1 MSKAPEWI
9 YLDGDVEAG
18 DGMFPRCFENPKYAS
33 ELQVEYVRV
42 DLAEAAEQQG
52 YASAI
57 EDARKLH
64 EARIEELE
72 AKLTTCEKYRD
83 AYAECDRIGT
93 QAVRD
98 LEAKLAKAMRH
109 VAEYSNDPHLVRW
122 ARRNL
127 AELTGGEECGNKRKE
142 Q

>member
-33 ELQVEYVRV
+33 EPQVEYVRV

-52 YASAI
+52 YASAM

-72 AKLTTCEKYRD
+72 AKL
-83 AYAECDRIGT
+83 
-93 QAVRD
+93 
-98 LEAKLAKAMRH
+98 AKAVEVIKAAAREHRVIAGMDMVGASSTAYNAARE
-109 VAEYSNDPHLVRW
+109 AE
-122 ARRNL
+122 ATL
-127 AELTGGEECGNKRKE
+127 AELTGGKDE
-142 Q
+142 

>member
-33 ELQVEYVRV
+33 EPQVEYVRV

-52 YASAI
+52 YASAM

-72 AKLTTCEKYRD
+72 AKLAKAVEALEECVEEID
-83 AYAECDRIGT
+83 AYIQHQYPHDHPVQERHR
-93 QAVRD
+93 QRD
-98 LEAKLAKAMRH
+98 YASNPARLA
-109 VAEYSNDPHLVRW
+109 
-122 ARRNL
+122 L
-127 AELTGGEECGNKRKE
+127 AELTGGKDE
-142 Q
+142 